1 MMATELSLSIDNDS
15 IKPSI
20 EMGAFEALWAKGEVS
35 SYKQLREK
43 LISSHTEFL
52 SDLVDPL
59 ISKQFY
65 EKTVKRLHETGI
77 HHFGIRVAGT
87 IDYPA
92 TLQDADYPLALL
104 YYMGNWDLVFS
115 RGVSVVGTRHP
126 SPEGIK
132 RARRLVKGLVDA
144 GFTIFSGL
152 AAGIDAVAHQ
162 AAIESG
168 GSTVAVIGT
177 PLWLRYPKENAELY
191 EKIAKDHLLISQVPM
206 GSYEQKDIK
215 FNRVFFPERNKTMS
229 ALSEATVIVEAGET
243 SGTLIQARAAL
254 KQGRKVFILNN
265 NFENPQLAWPHRL
278 QKAGAI
284 RVCDIEDILQGLSSG
299 KIQPTENR

>member
-1 MMATELSLSIDNDS
+1 MAPELLSIENDV

-43 LISSHTEFL
+43 LNSSHTEFL
-52 SDLVDPL
+52 SDLVDTT
-59 ISKQFY
+59 IAKQFY

-77 HHFGIRVAGT
+77 DHFGVRLAGT
-87 IDYPA
+87 IDFPES
-92 TLQDADYPLALL
+92 LQDADYPLALL
-104 YYMGNWDLVFS
+104 YYLGNWDLVFS

-126 SPEGIK
+126 SSDGIK
-132 RARRLVKGLVDA
+132 RTMKLVKGLVDA
-144 GFTIFSGL
+144 RFTIFSGL

-162 AAIESG
+162 AAIEAG

-177 PLWLRYPKENAELY
+177 PLWLRYPKENADLY
-191 EKIAKDHLLISQVPM
+191 EKISKNHLLISQVPII
-206 GSYEQKDIK
+206 SYEQKDIK
-215 FNRVFFPERNKTMS
+215 FTRFFFPERNITMA
-229 ALSEATVIVEAGET
+229 ALSKATIIVEAGET

-265 NFENPQLAWPHRL
+265 NFENPKLSWPQRL
-278 QKAGAI
+278 EKAGAI
-284 RVCDIEDILQGLSSG
+284 RVRDIDDILQELSSG
-299 KIQPTENR
+299 CDQASAD